1 MRVNAARSYSVRVD
15 EGMFHFGLWELLV
28 SFLFLS
34 KTFGLKVFSP
44 KGCWVML
51 VEIVHISF
59 KVLKPDMVE
68 HTFNHSAREAEA
80 GRYLCG

>member
-1 MRVNAARSYSVRVD
+1 MTVNAARSYSVRVD
-15 EGMFHFGLWELLV
+15 EGMLHFGLWELLV

-34 KTFGLKVFSP
+34 KAFGLKVFSP

-59 KVLKPDMVE
+59 KVLKPDME
-68 HTFNHSAREAEA
+68 LTFSHSGREAEA